1 MMEAQTSKHN
11 FATRLLLNIGHAL
24 DHMMLLIFAT
34 AVVSITADFGFQSW
48 EDLMPY
54 SVGAFFF
61 FGLGSIPSGRLGD
74 LWGRRPMMILFF
86 ISLGVASIL
95 VGFSNSPWH
104 LAFALA
110 LLGCA
115 ASIYHP
121 VGIPMLVEGE
131 TRPGWAIG
139 VNGLAGNLGLAAA
152 AVVTGFFVKFFDW
165 RVAFIVPG
173 ILSILCGIAFAIV
186 SPRNQLSPSKKKSTS
201 KGSRHGASIAKLLII
216 MTVAATSASMVFN
229 FSVNSNYE
237 MLSSRF
243 NSLFQDPAVLG
254 ALLALV
260 YVIASLTQL
269 LVGKLLDR
277 FPLKRLYQS
286 VIALQFIALI
296 AAATTDGWVFYA
308 LQIAFMAAIFGA
320 IPFTDAMI
328 VRFVDDSM
336 RSRITGMRLAV
347 AFGASSLAVW
357 LIGPIVKAAGFTS
370 LLTLMAATTILTLI
384 IVSQLP
390 NPSRVE
396 T

>member
-1 MMEAQTSKHN
+1 MHS

-24 DHMMLLIFAT
+24 DHMLLLIFAT
-34 AVVSITADFGFQSW
+34 AVVSIASDFGLERW

-86 ISLGVASIL
+86 FGLGVSCIL
-95 VGFSNSPWH
+95 VSFANTPWQ
-104 LAFALA
+104 LGIALA
-110 LLGCA
+110 VLGCA

-131 TRPGWAIG
+131 KRPGWAIG

-152 AVVTGFFVKFFDW
+152 AVVTGFFVKYFDW
-165 RVAFIVPG
+165 RTAFVIPG
-173 ILSILCGIAFAIV
+173 IISIACGIAFAV
-186 SPRNQLSPSKKKSTS
+186 CSPKNQTAPSKKKSAKPVS
-201 KGSRHGASIAKLLII
+201 HHGFSMAKLLII

-237 MLSSRF
+237 MLSSK
-243 NSLFQDPAVLG
+243 LQQILQDPAALG
-254 ALLALV
+254 ALLGLV
-260 YVIASLTQL
+260 YVVASFTQL

-277 FPLKRLYQS
+277 FPLRRLYQS
-286 VIALQFIALI
+286 VVALQFLALV
-296 AAATTDGWVFYA
+296 AAATTDGWMFFV

-336 RSRITGMRLAV
+336 RSRVTGMRLAV
-347 AFGASSLAVW
+347 ALGASSLAVW
-357 LIGPIVKAAGFTS
+357 LIGPIVKTSGFTT
-370 LLTLMAATTILTLI
+370 LLAIMAATTIMTFLV
-384 IVSQLP
+384 VSQLP
-390 NPSRVE
+390 SQARSSDS
-396 T
+396 

>member
-1 MMEAQTSKHN
+1 MHS

-24 DHMMLLIFAT
+24 DHMLLLIFAT
-34 AVVSITADFGFQSW
+34 AVVSIASEFGLERW

-86 ISLGVASIL
+86 FGLGVACIL
-95 VGFSNSPWH
+95 VSFANTPWQ
-104 LAFALA
+104 LAIALA
-110 LLGCA
+110 VLGCA

-131 TRPGWAIG
+131 KRPGWAIG

-152 AVVTGFFVKFFDW
+152 AIVTGFFVKYFDW
-165 RVAFIVPG
+165 RVAFVIPG
-173 ILSILCGIAFAIV
+173 IISIVCGIAFAIY
-186 SPRNQLSPSKKKSTS
+186 SPKNQPAPSKKKSTKPVS
-201 KGSRHGASIAKLLII
+201 HHGFSMAKLLII

-237 MLSSRF
+237 MLSSK
-243 NSLFQDPAVLG
+243 LQQILQDPAVLG
-254 ALLALV
+254 ALLGLV
-260 YVIASLTQL
+260 YVVASFTQL

-277 FPLKRLYQS
+277 FPLRRLYQS
-286 VIALQFIALI
+286 VVALQFLALV
-296 AAATTDGWVFYA
+296 AASMTDGWMFFV

-336 RSRITGMRLAV
+336 RSRVTGMRLAV
-347 AFGASSLAVW
+347 ALGASSLAVW
-357 LIGPIVKAAGFTS
+357 LIGPIVKSSGFTT
-370 LLTLMAATTILTLI
+370 LLAIMAATTIMTFLV
-384 IVSQLP
+384 VSQLP
-390 NPSRVE
+390 GQARSSE
-396 T
+396 S

>member
-1 MMEAQTSKHN
+1 MHS

-24 DHMMLLIFAT
+24 DHMLLLIFAT
-34 AVVSITADFGFQSW
+34 AVVSIASDFGLERW

-86 ISLGVASIL
+86 FGLGVACIL
-95 VGFSNSPWH
+95 VSFANTPWQ

-110 LLGCA
+110 VLGCA

-131 TRPGWAIG
+131 KRPGWAIG

-152 AVVTGFFVKFFDW
+152 AVVTGFFVKYFDW
-165 RVAFIVPG
+165 RTAFVIPG
-173 ILSILCGIAFAIV
+173 IISIVCGIAFAIY
-186 SPRNQLSPSKKKSTS
+186 SPKNQPAPSKKKSTKPVS
-201 KGSRHGASIAKLLII
+201 HHGFSMAKLLII

-237 MLSSRF
+237 MLSSK
-243 NSLFQDPAVLG
+243 LQQILQDPAILG
-254 ALLALV
+254 ALLGLV
-260 YVIASLTQL
+260 YVVASFTQL

-277 FPLKRLYQS
+277 FPLRKLYQS
-286 VIALQFIALI
+286 VVALQFLALI
-296 AAATTDGWVFYA
+296 AAASTDGWIFFT

-336 RSRITGMRLAV
+336 RSRVTGMRLAV
-347 AFGASSLAVW
+347 ALGASSLAVW
-357 LIGPIVKAAGFTS
+357 LIGPIVKSSGFTT
-370 LLTLMAATTILTLI
+370 LLVIMAATTVMTFLV
-384 IVSQLP
+384 VSQLP
-390 NPSRVE
+390 SQARSSEP
-396 T
+396 

>member
-1 MMEAQTSKHN
+1 MHN
-11 FATRLLLNIGHAL
+11 LATRLLLNIGHAL
-24 DHMMLLIFAT
+24 DHMLLLIFAT
-34 AVVSITADFGFQSW
+34 AVVSIASDFGLASW

-54 SVGAFFF
+54 SVGAFLF

-86 ISLGVASIL
+86 FGLGIASIC
-95 VGFSNSPWH
+95 VSFASTPWQ
-104 LAFALA
+104 LAIALA

-131 TRPGWAIG
+131 KRPGWAIG

-165 RVAFIVPG
+165 RTAFIVPG
-173 ILSILCGIAFAIV
+173 MISIVCGVLFAIY
-186 SPRNQLSPSKKKSTS
+186 SPGNQLSPSRKKSGKAS
-201 KGSRHGASIAKLLII
+201 VPHGMSVARLLVI
-216 MTVAATSASMVFN
+216 MTVAATSASTVFN

-237 MLSSRF
+237 MLSYQLSTI
-243 NSLFQDPAVLG
+243 LQDPAVLG
-254 ALLALV
+254 ILLGMV
-260 YVIASLTQL
+260 YVIASFTQL

-277 FPLKRLYQS
+277 FPLRSLYQS
-286 VIALQFIALI
+286 IILLQFVFI
-296 AAATTDGWVFYA
+296 AAAAATDGWVFYV
-308 LQIAFMAAIFGA
+308 LQVAFMAAIFGA

-336 RSRITGMRLAV
+336 RSRVTGMRLAV
-347 AFGASSLAVW
+347 ALAGSSTAVW
-357 LIGPIVKAAGFTS
+357 LIGPIVKSSGFNTLLIVMAGTTMIT
-370 LLTLMAATTILTLI
+370 LLV
-384 IVSQLP
+384 VSQLP
-390 NPSRVE
+390 LTKPNNE

>member
-1 MMEAQTSKHN
+1 MHS

-34 AVVSITADFGFQSW
+34 AVVSIASDFGLQRW

-61 FGLGSIPSGRLGD
+61 FGLGSIPAGRLGD

-86 ISLGVASIL
+86 FGLGVASIL
-95 VGFSNSPWH
+95 VSFASTPWH
-104 LAFALA
+104 LAIALG

-131 TRPGWAIG
+131 KRPGWAIG

-152 AVVTGFFVKFFDW
+152 AVVTGFFVKYFDW
-165 RVAFIVPG
+165 RLAFVIPG
-173 ILSILCGIAFAIV
+173 VISILCGIAFAIY
-186 SPRNQLSPSKKKSTS
+186 SPKNQLAPSKKKPNTPVADH
-201 KGSRHGASIAKLLII
+201 RASMAKLLII

-237 MLSSRF
+237 MLSSRL
-243 NSLFQDPAVLG
+243 SDILQDPAVLG

-269 LVGKLLDR
+269 VVGKLLDR
-277 FPLKRLYQS
+277 FPLRNLYQS
-286 VIALQFIALI
+286 IVALQFLALL
-296 AAATTDGWVFYA
+296 AAATTNGWVFYV
-308 LQIAFMAAIFGA
+308 LQVAFMATIFGA

-328 VRFVDDSM
+328 VRYVDDSM
-336 RSRITGMRLAV
+336 RSRVTGMRLAV
-347 AFGASSLAVW
+347 ALGASSLAVW
-357 LIGPIVKAAGFTS
+357 LIGPIVKASGFTS
-370 LLTLMAATTILTLI
+370 LLVVMAATTIMTFLVI
-384 IVSQLP
+384 SQLP
-390 NPSRVE
+390 RQPKTSGS
-396 T
+396 